1 MKRIIEFL
9 KSNTLVIKWTV
20 YYFAFLYFILRFLFN
35 FDMFSG
41 RYWWKFFHSSL
52 HGFGGFVFNILIYSA
67 IPIYIATVATVH
79 RTQTPIITIP
89 LIDKIFSFLGKIFT
103 PTKEETPVETSEN
116 ESETTETNEATE
128 QYPAELPSELR
139 VPYSRARQH
148 LSFLGNTS
156 VFNKQKNDSI
166 KKDEIP
172 ENPEESAFPIPSSF
186 DITDEIPDDSIPT
199 FTDIN
204 FDETNDEENELNNT
218 TTKYFKEKNI
228 EFETYKEYVATE
240 KYLIYDHD
248 DQDFWV
254 MDEDNWFA
262 SGKQKDSPIKEMK
275 QIATDNNLIPILYLE
290 AQNIMDIE
298 NTINQI
304 ESIGVHVI
312 KSLDELN

>member
-9 KSNTLVIKWTV
+9 KSNTLVITWTV
-20 YYFAFLYFILRFLFN
+20 YYFAFLYLILRFLFN

-148 LSFLGNTS
+148 LSFLGTTS
-156 VFNKQKNDSI
+156 VFNKQK
-166 KKDEIP
+166 
-172 ENPEESAFPIPSSF
+172 
-186 DITDEIPDDSIPT
+186 
-199 FTDIN
+199 
-204 FDETNDEENELNNT
+204 
-218 TTKYFKEKNI
+218 
-228 EFETYKEYVATE
+228 
-240 KYLIYDHD
+240 
-248 DQDFWV
+248 
-254 MDEDNWFA
+254 
-262 SGKQKDSPIKEMK
+262 GK
-275 QIATDNNLIPILYLE
+275 
-290 AQNIMDIE
+290 
-298 NTINQI
+298 
-304 ESIGVHVI
+304 
-312 KSLDELN
+312 